1 MANNLWERFKT
12 QLISTFNWK
21 KIVRFFIFNRTNCTP
36 ISDEQYYKRFKI
48 EKHANIVYEAND
60 KRMLKAAYEKAWEN
74 RNYEIDKFWSR
85 ALYFWGFI
93 AATFVAYTAILTA
106 DDVKKNEIMDMHF
119 DIYVLALGVIFSLAW
134 LLVIKGSKR
143 WQENW
148 EKHIDKLENL
158 VSGPLYKTIFYE
170 RKRYYSV
177 SKLNGMMAFTV
188 LLVWIGLF
196 AQTLYTRY
204 SPSFTNIDLITTLIV
219 GFTCIIMFAMLF
231 GYGVTDIYHAGEK
244 GFIDRTERDKIKE
257 EKRKKK
263 NPISSGDTSE

>member
-1 MANNLWERFKT
+1 MANNLWERFKR
-12 QLISTFNWK
+12 QLKITFNRE
-21 KIVRFFIFNRTNCTP
+21 KIKDSLLLNRTECP
-36 ISDEQYYKRFKI
+36 SFDGEEYYKRFKI
-48 EKHANIVYEAND
+48 EKHPNIVYEAND
-60 KRMLKAAYEKAWEN
+60 KKMLKAAYEKAWEN

-106 DDVKKNEIMDMHF
+106 DEIKKNEIMDMHF

-148 EKHIDKLENL
+148 EKHIDRLENF

-170 RKRYYSV
+170 GKRYYSV
-177 SKLNGMMAFTV
+177 SKLNGMMALTV

>member
-1 MANNLWERFKT
+1 MANNLWERFKR
-12 QLISTFNWK
+12 QL
-21 KIVRFFIFNRTNCTP
+21 KIIFYREKIKDSLLLNRTECP
-36 ISDEQYYKRFKI
+36 SFDGEEYYKRFKI
-48 EKHANIVYEAND
+48 EKHPNIVYEVND
-60 KRMLKAAYEKAWEN
+60 KKMLKAAYEKAWEN

-106 DDVKKNEIMDMHF
+106 NEIKKNEIMDMHF

-148 EKHIDKLENL
+148 EKHIDRLENL

-170 RKRYYSV
+170 GKRYYSV
-177 SKLNGMMAFTV
+177 SKLNEMMAFTV

-196 AQTLYTRY
+196 VQTLHSRY
-204 SPSFTNIDLITTLIV
+204 SINFTNIDWITTLIV
-219 GFTCIIMFAMLF
+219 GFTCVMMFIMLF
-231 GYGVTDIYHAGEK
+231 GYGVTDIYHEEKK

-257 EKRKKK
+257 EKREK
-263 NPISSGDTSE
+263 NPDSSGNTSE

>member
-1 MANNLWERFKT
+1 MANNLWERFKR
-12 QLISTFNWK
+12 QLKITFNWK
-21 KIVRFFIFNRTNCTP
+21 NIKRSLLRNRTECP
-36 ISDEQYYKRFKI
+36 SFDGEEYYKRFNI
-48 EKHANIVYEAND
+48 EKCADNATYQANN
-60 KRMLKAAYEKAWEN
+60 KKMLQAAYKKAWEN

-106 DDVKKNEIMDMHF
+106 DEIKKNEIMDMHF

-170 RKRYYSV
+170 GKRYYSV
-177 SKLNGMMAFTV
+177 SKLNEMMAFTV
-188 LLVWIGLF
+188 LFVWIGLF
-196 AQTLYTRY
+196 AQTLYSRY
-204 SPSFTNIDLITTLIV
+204 SINFTNIDWITTLIV
-219 GFTCIIMFAMLF
+219 GFTCVMMFIMLF
-231 GYGVTDIYHAGEK
+231 GYGVTNIYHTGKK

-263 NPISSGDTSE
+263 IHSSGDTSE